1 MAATLNCPLNNAVKN
16 EKIIKKKLKVT
27 RQEVFVCQNEH
38 NPKPDCKCNLNGYYA
53 SDLPL
58 QVLFSF
64 TCNHKQSVF
73 IHYKKCKGIIIIN
86 STKTQRNIFLWKLT
100 RLTAVVLLLNNNQF
114 KENRKHNIHVCWN
127 NSSII
132 QGKCLFLEL
141 WLQGY
146 PSESYANLCRCRSKF
161 HMAHASYQ
169 CRAN

>member
-86 STKTQRNIFLWKLT
+86 STKTQRNIFC
-100 RLTAVVLLLNNNQF
+100 
-114 KENRKHNIHVCWN
+114 EN
-127 NSSII
+127 
-132 QGKCLFLEL
+132 
-141 WLQGY
+141 
-146 PSESYANLCRCRSKF
+146 
-161 HMAHASYQ
+161 
-169 CRAN
+169 